1 MHMPGFVLGLTLA
14 TVMACMAPAAVAQ
27 QGAANPQQE
36 RMKSCNAD
44 AAAKKLAGDARK
56 SFMSDCLSGKPTSA
70 AASQQE
76 KMKTCNAK
84 ASDQK
89 LAGDVRKQFMS
100 SCLKG

>member
-1 MHMPGFVLGLTLA
+1 
-14 TVMACMAPAAVAQ
+14 
-27 QGAANPQQE
+27 
-36 RMKSCNAD
+36 MKSCNAD
-44 AAAKKLAGDARK
+44 AAAKKLAGDALK

-70 AASQQE
+70 GASQQE

-89 LAGDVRKQFMS
+89 LAGEVRKQFMS